1 MDKESSCLR
10 SSPSLHPSLLL
21 AMTSNLHFPSVA
33 NKKHPSSSIITMIR
47 SLEPTNPP
55 QPPPSSSSTS
65 ARIVH
70 STNVQMPKRQMV
82 VSAFSSRHCN
92 EPSNVSSASASSA
105 MSSSSSSTSNSTSGS
120 SLSLSSLRAARNS
133 YSSCTS
139 SSSLSPRILDQHPNG
154 NNNGN
159 THTRY
164 TQRPHPQYSQPLIT
178 SHHQQQHHSNK
189 QHNGNDSSRGILKNG
204 SGSTIAVPAI
214 IARGEDN
221 EDGGGSPS
229 PPPLPPRSFNLSKS
243 APQLTGSSNNNCGY
257 NNRFDNN
264 MNNKRLPPPLPPKSD
279 SYSQNKNQ
287 ASRMHHS
294 NHNAAPMNRIPS
306 SHESNPLLRYN
317 NNANVDH
324 QQSSY
329 EMDQQSSNHN
339 NLSKNGSNVVNKSQS
354 VVHSSSASIASTS
367 SSCVLKQLEVRHTF

>member
-1 MDKESSCLR
+1 MR

-47 SLEPTNPP
+47 SLEPSSPP
-55 QPPPSSSSTS
+55 QPLSSSSTS

-105 MSSSSSSTSNSTSGS
+105 MSSSSSTSNSTSGS

-139 SSSLSPRILDQHPNG
+139 SSSLSPRILDQPFQHGGG
-154 NNNGN
+154 NKNGN

-178 SHHQQQHHSNK
+178 SHRQQQSNK
-189 QHNGNDSSRGILKNG
+189 HNGNDSRGILKNG

-229 PPPLPPRSFNLSKS
+229 PPPLPPRSFHLSKS
-243 APQLTGSSNNNCGY
+243 APQLTGTSNNNSLNCGY
-257 NNRFDNN
+257 NRFDNN
-264 MNNKRLPPPLPPKSD
+264 MNNKRLPPPLPPKSE

-294 NHNAAPMNRIPS
+294 NQNVAPMNRIPS

-317 NNANVDH
+317 NANID

-329 EMDQQSSNHN
+329 EMDRQSSNQN
-339 NLSKNGSNVVNKSQS
+339 ILSGSNMVKKSQS
-354 VVHSSSASIASTS
+354 VHSSTSTS
-367 SSCVLKQLEVRHTF
+367 SSCLVKQLQVRLLT